1 MRYAQMH
8 HAVRRERPD
17 VPARVPS
24 PPGDNQRTQ
33 RRSSSRTP
41 RTLQPP
47 KQLRTPMFGAGARRS
62 RGLEVADSS
71 AGPENSHACALPSVC
86 PLQWLWVSRPAPL
99 VRAHAPPSPSPPC
112 PPTSLSR
119 DRGRLAPRP
128 RACPPA
134 PGHLRLHS
142 ACGSAGPSAPRR
154 RRQEGRKRLPPPPS
168 PLSWDRSVR
177 GPGPAPPT
185 RARASRAPTTRAAPR
200 TSPAGSRGEV
210 TAPETPPPRPG
221 PRLRARHTPWTAVS
235 DWLLRGRAGP
245 KRPGAALLD
254 AHLVPRGPGIRW

>member
-1 MRYAQMH
+1 MH
-8 HAVRRERPD
+8 HSVRRERPD

-24 PPGDNQRTQ
+24 SPGDNQRTR

-47 KQLRTPMFGAGARRS
+47 KQLRTPVFGAGSRRP
-62 RGLEVADSS
+62 RGLEVVDSS
-71 AGPENSHACALPSVC
+71 AGPESRTRVPFLACVPASDCGSPDPRPC
-86 PLQWLWVSRPAPL
+86 PARM
-99 VRAHAPPSPSPPC
+99 RHRAPPLPVHPPHCRGTGDAWLPPSRVP
-112 PPTSLSR
+112 SS
-119 DRGRLAPRP
+119 
-128 RACPPA
+128 

-142 ACGSAGPSAPRR
+142 ACGSAGPARLGR
-154 RRQEGRKRLPPPPS
+154 RRQEGRQRLPPPQS
-168 PLSWDRSVR
+168 SLSWGRSVR

-221 PRLRARHTPWTAVS
+221 PQLRRRHTPGRER
-235 DWLLRGRAGP
+235 LIGCRRGGRG
-245 KRPGAALLD
+245 L
-254 AHLVPRGPGIRW
+254 RGPGQLSSLPI